1 MSQLTGLPFDTMP
14 STQTVVPTTNEHP
27 AQRHTAGQLPGQTLP
42 QLCMQRLGR
51 ARPGILHFLNPNTSC
66 KPLQAGG
73 IVTSK
78 RPVHHSTLVARRPKA
93 STRTHTLQLVLLVQV
108 GVGVCI
114 HIYHI
119 SIHIYNIYTASEYV
133 YKYIYIYMQ
142 TYTCIPILDS
152 RTNTP
157 EMLLI
162 NTFDF

>member
-78 RPVHHSTLVARRPKA
+78 RPSPPLNTCSEAPKSLNKDSHITAGSASSGRRRSMYTYIP
-93 STRTHTLQLVLLVQV
+93 
-108 GVGVCI
+108 
-114 HIYHI
+114 HIY
-119 SIHIYNIYTASEYV
+119 T
-133 YKYIYIYMQ
+133 YIYIRRRSM
-142 TYTCIPILDS
+142 YTNIYIYICKPIRASQYLTPG
-152 RTNTP
+152 RT
-157 EMLLI
+157 LQKCYS
-162 NTFDF
+162 